1 MKKLATIAILAAGIA
16 VSCGKKPEEP
26 AAPQTSGPRV
36 FFIEPANGASVSS
49 PVKVKMGVEGMT
61 VEPAGKVN
69 PNAGHFHILI
79 DEAPSPEGKIVPAD
93 ETHKHYGKGQTET
106 ELTLKPGKHKLV
118 LQFADGEHKSYG
130 EKLVDT
136 IEITVK

>member
-1 MKKLATIAILAAGIA
+1 MKKLIICAVLATAFACSKA
-16 VSCGKKPEEP
+16 PEPE
-26 AAPQTSGPRV
+26 APKVEAPSKRA

-61 VEPAGKVN
+61 VEPAGKIVEGT
-69 PNAGHFHILI
+69 GHFHIII
-79 DEAPSPEGKIVPAD
+79 DAPASEEGKVVPAD
-93 ETHKHYGKGQTET
+93 DSHKHYGKGQKEAD
-106 ELTLKPGKHKLV
+106 LTLKPGKHKLV

-130 EKLVDT
+130 EKLTDT